1 MASAHAPSSVPA
13 AKVCAKAPASV
24 DPSDYVWGTLTP
36 QQQQAQVAGLMQ
48 LVFTSFFPTGC
59 GAWPRPATAGA
70 LSIDGCSK
78 PGIPESQPS
87 PLSCAPSKNSKAS
100 KSKRGAGP
108 GSNAGRAAKRG
119 KMVDAAAT
127 DCFAADDACT
137 LLDVKDIHAMFDS
150 QPEICTQQ
158 VRSISRRR
166 PCCARCNCAFA

>member
-1 MASAHAPSSVPA
+1 MLLEGAGRSGAGRRQGGPPARQPRGAGLFACSTPPSGMHTHAAPHMASV
-13 AKVCAKAPASV
+13 
-24 DPSDYVWGTLTP
+24 T
-36 QQQQAQVAGLMQ
+36 
-48 LVFTSFFPTGC
+48 
-59 GAWPRPATAGA
+59 
-70 LSIDGCSK
+70 
-78 PGIPESQPS
+78 SQPS